1 MRNDVAAFGEFDHE
15 CVFVEFFVEARPE
28 CVEHFHRGTDG
39 VFAEFLVNQFG
50 HGRGKRTF

>member
-15 CVFVEFFVEARPE
+15 RVFVEFFVEARPE

-39 VFAEFLVNQFG
+39 VFAEFLVNQFR